1 MSIVPVY
8 SVAKTYTAAAA
19 LLSFDPDDALG
30 AHLAGL
36 APELSTLPLRSVLS
50 HRSGLN
56 DYGAWPDYREAV
68 AAREDAWPHAAVL
81 ARAEV
86 GEPGAFRY
94 SNIGYLL
101 IRLALEARHGGT
113 FFEVLLDTV
122 LGPLGVSAAPFATS
136 ADWDACDHPAIDDSL
151 RAYDPQWVYT
161 GTFAAEPHEAAR
173 GIAGIM
179 RGELGAGVA
188 KAMCEAVV
196 VEGVPATHPMSPGA
210 SYGLGLMVRG
220 APATVVGHGG
230 GGPGFSLFA
239 AASRDGARW
248 CGEVSATESEDLD
261 LIRRCVDA
269 VS

>member
-8 SVAKTYTAAAA
+8 SIAKTYTAAAA

-30 AHLAGL
+30 AHVAGL
-36 APELSTLPLRSVLS
+36 APEASRLRFREVMA

-68 AAREDAWPHAAVL
+68 AAREDAWPHAAIL

-113 FFEVLLDTV
+113 FFEVLEDTV
-122 LGPLGVSAAPFATS
+122 LKPLGVRAAPFAAR

-161 GTFAAEPHEAAR
+161 GTFAAEPDEAAR

-179 RGELGAGVA
+179 RGELGGGVA
-188 KAMCEAVV
+188 EAMRQAAV

-210 SYGLGLMVRG
+210 SYGLGLMVKG
-220 APATVVGHGG
+220 APGTAVGHGG
-230 GGPGFSLFA
+230 GGPGF
-239 AASRDGARW
+239 
-248 CGEVSATESEDLD
+248 
-261 LIRRCVDA
+261 
-269 VS
+269 